1 MSRSSSLGLGEVV
14 SWLERTMAAAGRGA
28 GWLLPPG
35 RRDWAAALWA
45 EAHEVPPGLER
56 LAWRAGGVW
65 MLAREA
71 LMPRRLGRVVVFAV
85 AAAVAAWAAWPDS
98 SVLHAAADQF
108 GLIATVLLLAGLPL
122 LARRFFG
129 PVGDGRIARSLRVV
143 GYAAILAL
151 MPARAVVGPYPLT
164 VPHRGPDLRVFIAAG
179 NSTHGMPGTSA
190 GGPPWPGEIFFL
202 VLTACYVVTLLW
214 VTSRRSSVTP
224 ATLAAGTGVGLL
236 FGLVMFSVAPLGL
249 GSYASNPWLRGSQAD
264 PLVVLAWILLFGGPV
279 AAAVLA
285 ARWHCR
291 RPGRSIELARARIGQ
306 GFVAGVVANMVGALF
321 VSVLGTGIIALT
333 IKVAGLRPLVYHP
346 LHPSA
351 AAAYRHVLHASQ
363 YADTYITMCV
373 VFPII
378 GLIMSALGVAFLMPV
393 PSQSGPQPGN
403 GGGPP
408 GPGPGPSPAPA
419 PPAPRR
425 ADAEDRVPALS

>member
-1 MSRSSSLGLGEVV
+1 MSG
-14 SWLERTMAAAGRGA
+14 LERTMAAARRGA
-28 GWLLPPG
+28 AWLLPAD
-35 RRDWAAALWA
+35 RRDWVAAVWA

-56 LAWRAGGVW
+56 LAWRVGGVW
-65 MLAREA
+65 MLARGA
-71 LMPRRLGRVVVFAV
+71 LMPRTLVRVALFAV
-85 AAAVAAWAAWPDS
+85 TATVAAWTAWPDS

-108 GLIATVLLLAGLPL
+108 GLIATVLLLAALPL

-129 PVGDGRIARSLRVV
+129 PVSDGLIARFLRVA

-164 VPHRGPDLRVFIAAG
+164 VPQRGPDLRVFIAAG

-214 VTSRRSSVTP
+214 VTSRRSSVAP
-224 ATLAAGTGVGLL
+224 ATLAVGTSVGLL
-236 FGLVMFSVAPLGL
+236 FGLVMYSVAPLGL
-249 GSYASNPWLRGSQAD
+249 GSYASNPWLRGSQVD
-264 PLVVLAWILLFGGPV
+264 PLVALAWILLFGGPV
-279 AAAVLA
+279 AAGVLA
-285 ARWHCR
+285 ARWYCR

-321 VSVLGTGIIALT
+321 VTVLGTSLIALT
-333 IKVAGLRPLVYHP
+333 IKVAWLRPLVYHSP
-346 LHPSA
+346 HPSA
-351 AAAYRHVLHASQ
+351 AATYGHVLHASQ
-363 YADTYITMCV
+363 HADSYITMCV

-378 GLIMSALGVAFLMPV
+378 GLLMSALAAACLMPV
-393 PSQSGPQPGN
+393 PSQSGPQPGD

-408 GPGPGPSPAPA
+408 GSGPGPAPQ
-419 PPAPRR
+419 PPPPGGRL
-425 ADAEDRVPALS
+425 ADAEERVPVLS